1 MDILYKI
8 IFFFKL
14 LLKMKL
20 YINVKKKITKNKK
33 KMYSYNLQLVRTKGL
48 LNSLDNITR

>member
-8 IFFFKL
+8 ILFFKL

-20 YINVKKKITKNKK
+20 YINVKKKKIKIK
-33 KMYSYNLQLVRTKGL
+33 KMYSYNLQLVRAKGL